1 MSERKLSGIE
11 LFAFDVMEETGAGE
25 PRRSIRRYGLLKL
38 SCGSAA
44 GYGACLL
51 SEGFAPADPVRWSAC
66 CRRLRGL
73 TPGEAASAAAADRWG
88 ECEHHTAQYA
98 LIGRALAD
106 LLRAQETRRASARL
120 LIGLGAAGL
129 LGGLAAR
136 VAGRGA
142 DALRGPAAGGR
153 AHGGYAPLLS
163 ARHAADAGVRAV
175 RGAAAAAHGRAETA
189 PAGSAGGAQAAREAG
204 AAFGGRA
211 AAESVRGRAISPDDM
226 PEQLLAAVAAER
238 PSSFDLMDRADAY
251 CAWF

>member
-11 LFAFDVMEETGAGE
+11 LFAFDVVEEAGAGE
-25 PRRSIRRYGLLKL
+25 PRRITRRYGLLKL

-98 LIGRALAD
+98 LIGRTLAD

-120 LIGLGAAGL
+120 LLGLGAAGL

-136 VAGRGA
+136 AAGRGA
-142 DALRGPAAGGR
+142 D
-153 AHGGYAPLLS
+153 
-163 ARHAADAGVRAV
+163 
-175 RGAAAAAHGRAETA
+175 
-189 PAGSAGGAQAAREAG
+189 
-204 AAFGGRA
+204 
-211 AAESVRGRAISPDDM
+211 
-226 PEQLLAAVAAER
+226 
-238 PSSFDLMDRADAY
+238 
-251 CAWF
+251 